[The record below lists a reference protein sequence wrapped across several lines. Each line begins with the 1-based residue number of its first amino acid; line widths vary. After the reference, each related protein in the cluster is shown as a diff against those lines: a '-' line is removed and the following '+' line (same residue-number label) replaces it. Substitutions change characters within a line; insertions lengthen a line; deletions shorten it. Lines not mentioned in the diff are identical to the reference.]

1 MNLFNKI
8 KKEKFD
14 MECPI
19 CGNITFNSKDFKYN
33 ICKEC
38 DWEYDEI
45 EIKDKSICGANP
57 VSFNKYK
64 EIYKEIKTKKPN
76 FSCRNKKDKE
86 LIRKMLKKTN

>member
-1 MNLFNKI
+1 MKFGLTAGLQTKVVSLAVADNFLNYRAHLVNL
-8 KKEKFD
+8 
-14 MECPI
+14 
-19 CGNITFNSKDFKYN
+19 
-33 ICKEC
+33 